1 MDNRSKTSGCGIV
14 YCRTRDSTE
23 QGTVEL
29 TKKGVLCKPYHAGL
43 KVGNKCG
50 IFVSKGV
57 V

>member
-23 QGTVEL
+23 QVAVEL